1 MPIKS
6 GSVPHPTSEQPKD
19 KSRRLLLKMMGL
31 GAGLGAG
38 KGLAA
43 SGATLDAASLFIN
56 DSVRVTLY
64 RPEDLLQLD
73 LNFVGFQKSA
83 DNRSLTATSNPRFLV
98 VVFQPQSIA
107 EQAYEEKGGGE
118 NGYDFDS
125 KAVSALNAI
134 NGQGKESVPGNGGL
148 QLPAKSYLSG
158 NSRLVFEIPGN
169 ISSIPLTAKDLLG
182 WDRFRPLVNN
192 RAAAPN
198 IIPVFNAQDN
208 VGDFNNILIK
218 DVKMNDIKANDLPVN
233 PPVKNEQPIN
243 RQPVQ
248 NPSNQQIR
256 TLNQPNMRV
265 NNVPADTVRQLQVN
279 RELRGAT
286 KDEQQAIQRREA
298 PRDAMVTQQ
307 DKGIIGAISN
317 LRYGKTPRP
326 VDESETCIEMPYRLY
341 ISPNQYGAWYHE
353 TKLKLREDEATTQV
367 KTYELWHSRLF
378 CKNCTGA
385 RDITDANNALKT
397 VRALWASDINGTWSD
412 KPLRA
417 DQFKTSLYN
426 DDRHC
431 IVHESSN
438 WALPGGFVPKPVQVS
453 NLMLSTLGAWL
464 DAELLV
470 KRKELE
476 SSNIIGKL
484 NLLKWKHIATL
495 ARDHYVEVVYA
506 GNMLPFG
513 HEASLVRVTERKPQQ
528 NYAVNRQRYF
538 IVINEE
544 EKKYNPY
551 NPNNGN
557 FKSFPFSTVRFI
569 STATPTI
576 DPPARFCA
584 GVSDMQPDHQF
595 IPRVGGKDFLFKMM
609 AYDLEGNEV
618 DFEMPMVFVTTDI
631 TYMSDGGYNL
641 KDIGAINN
649 CYNSATGI
657 QNKIGLHNQKMALA
671 RSHTDGDTTFEVKTI
686 QFYSHGT
693 IDERPGF
700 RPEVKELEIFIAA
713 VENIIG
719 RRQAQRVSL
728 VDDESNKAEAQRK
741 NKGNVFAKLLD
752 AADVN
757 FNGSGS
763 KTGGSL
769 SPNFSIT
776 CLSKTLGAVGGKI
789 EDLQN
794 MKFDPEAFFD
804 ESAKLFGVI
813 GLGKII
819 HAVDN
824 AVAFVNGS
832 TVQSPIPALKNIDTP
847 EALITQYSWNA
858 AKLKPWGNA
867 FVKFQPHSP
876 DATGKVVIETKLY
889 RYKDPTKSMALEV
902 NSHIDDFG
910 IEIASLAS
918 VDFKSVAFRANSNA
932 KVDVSIDMAKQPLRF
947 LGALS
952 FVNDL
957 QKYIPDDG
965 FSDPPYLDISTSGIR
980 TGYTLALPNIQL
992 GAFTLS
998 NINLGAEINLP
1009 FNGDPLTLRF
1019 NFCEKQQP
1027 FTLTIS
1033 ALGGG
1038 GFFAIEFDMK
1048 GLRSLEAAL
1057 EFGAC
1062 ASIDLGVA
1070 SGAVS
1075 IMGGIYFKMSVSGET
1090 KTYELEGYVRI
1101 NGALSVLGLITAS
1114 IEFLL
1119 TLAAEMKDVG
1129 GQQKVARVWGEA
1141 SLKIKIEIFMF
1152 SKTVKLKT
1160 SRQFAGA
1167 GADPT
1172 FTMMIS
1178 EGEWADYCDSFA
1190 A

>member
-1 MPIKS
+1 MPMPNNP
-6 GSVPHPTSEQPKD
+6 GSVPSRPAGQPQD
-19 KSRRLLLKMMGL
+19 KSRRLLLKMMGI
-31 GAGLGAG
+31 GAGVGASR
-38 KGLAA
+38 GLSAGSA
-43 SGATLDAASLFIN
+43 HFDAASLFFSDIVN
-56 DSVRVTLY
+56 VTLF
-64 RPEDLLQLD
+64 RPEDLLQLE
-73 LNFVGFQKSA
+73 LSFSGFQKSG
-83 DNRSLTATSNPRFLV
+83 DNRSIVATSGPRYLTV
-98 VVFQPQSIA
+98 QFQPQSIA

-118 NGYDFDS
+118 NGFDFDS

-134 NGQGKESVPGNGGL
+134 NGQGKETIPSGQGL

-158 NSRLVFEIPGN
+158 GSRLVFEIPGN
-169 ISSIPLTAKDLLG
+169 INSIALTAKELLN
-182 WDRFRPLVNN
+182 WDRFRPVVNN

-198 IIPVFNAQDN
+198 IMPVFNAQDN
-208 VGDFNNILIK
+208 VGDYKNILIK
-218 DVKMNDIKANDLPVN
+218 DINVNDVRTNNAPLNQPVN
-233 PPVKNEQPIN
+233 KVPVNNAPATNQPA
-243 RQPVQ
+243 R
-248 NPSNQQIR
+248 S
-256 TLNQPNMRV
+256 LNQPNLQL
-265 NNVPADTVRQLQVN
+265 NKLPADTIRQVQVN

-286 KDEQQAIQRREA
+286 KDEQKAIQLREA
-298 PRDAMVTQQ
+298 PRDATVVQ
-307 DKGIIGAISN
+307 DKGIISAISQ
-317 LRYGKTPRP
+317 LRFGKTPRP
-326 VDESETCIEMPYRLY
+326 VDASETCIEMPYRLF

-353 TKLKLREDEATTQV
+353 TKLKLREDETTTAV
-367 KTYELWHSRLF
+367 KTYELWHSRLL
-378 CKNCTGA
+378 CKNCTGN
-385 RDITDANNALKT
+385 RDITAANNELKT
-397 VRALWASDINGTWSD
+397 VRALWASDISGTWSE
-412 KPLRA
+412 KPVRA
-417 DQFKTSLYN
+417 DQFKTALYN

-476 SSNIIGKL
+476 SSGIIGKL

-513 HEASLVRVTERKPQQ
+513 HEASLVRVTERKPQM

-576 DPPARFCA
+576 DPPVRFCNE
-584 GVSDMQPDHQF
+584 VSDPQADHQF
-595 IPRVGGKDFLFKMM
+595 IPRTGGKDFLFKMM

-618 DFEMPMVFVTTDI
+618 GFEMPMVFVTTDI
-631 TYMSDGGYNL
+631 TYLASGAYNL

-649 CYNSATGI
+649 CYNAGTGI
-657 QNKIGLHNQKMALA
+657 LNKISFYNQQMALA
-671 RSHTDGDTTFEVKTI
+671 RAKTSGDTTFEVKSV
-686 QFYSHGT
+686 QFFAQGT
-693 IDERPGF
+693 LDESPGF
-700 RPEVKELEIFIAA
+700 RPGVKELEIFIAA
-713 VENIIG
+713 VENITG
-719 RRQAQRVSL
+719 KRQAQRVTL
-728 VDDESNKAEAQRK
+728 VDDEMNKAEAQRK

-752 AADVN
+752 AAGVD

-776 CLSKTLGAVGGKI
+776 GLSKTLGAVGGKL

-804 ESAKLFGVI
+804 EGAKLFGVI

-832 TVQSPIPALKNIDTP
+832 TTQSPIPALKNIDTP

-867 FVKFQPHSP
+867 FVKFQPHQP

-889 RYKDPTKSMALEV
+889 RYKDPSKSNALEV

-918 VDFKSVAFRANSNA
+918 VDFRSVVFRANSNA

-980 TGYTLALPNIQL
+980 TGYTLALPDIQL

-998 NINLGAEINLP
+998 HINLGAEIKLP
-1009 FNGDPLTLRF
+1009 FNGDPLTMRF

-1038 GFFAIEFDMK
+1038 GFFAIEFDMQ

-1057 EFGAC
+1057 EFGAA

-1152 SKTVKLKT
+1152 SKTVSLKT

-1178 EGEWADYCDSFA
+1178 EGDWAAYCDSFA